1 MANPIVISIPHRLG
15 QAEAQRRLEAALQKA
30 TQDIGRH
37 FSEHE
42 VKWSGNHADLRVVA
56 LMQTV
61 RAGIDVLDDSARLE
75 LQLPWYFAPLHQKI
89 VDMATKRGENALKQI
104 GSNVG

>member
-1 MANPIVISIPHRLG
+1 MAKPIVISIPHRLG
-15 QAEAQRRLEAALQKA
+15 QAEAQRRVEGAIEKA

-42 VKWSGNHADLRVVA
+42 VKWNGNHADLRVVA

-61 RAGIDVLDDSARLE
+61 RAGIDILDDSAQLE
-75 LQLPWYFAPLHQKI
+75 LQLPWYFAPLQQKI
-89 VDMATKRGENALKQI
+89 VNMVTKRGESALKQLPNAT
-104 GSNVG
+104 G